1 MNQTKE
7 KHSMSRK
14 WLPPPP
20 PPPPAP
26 AAAAPLAPGVSAGG
40 SSDNS
45 SEATAASGGS
55 APAASSSVTATLNG
69 SGSTFAAPIYQQLGS
84 ELKGKGL
91 TITYQPVGS
100 GQGISDLTNK
110 STLFAGSDPPMKD
123 EEIASAK
130 KNGQPVHIPTAF
142 GAITV
147 SYNLDGVKSGLKLDG
162 PTIAN
167 IFLGKI
173 KKWND
178 PAIAKMNPGVNLPS
192 STITVVHRSDESGT
206 TKGFT
211 GFLVGASKE
220 WESKVGSDKTVKW
233 PTGTGAKGNDG
244 VAAAIKQTPGAIG
257 YVEQAYALQ
266 NNFTFADVKNKAGKF
281 VTPPLQSVTA
291 AGDGVSIPADLRFT
305 LGDSKDPTA
314 YPISSQTFVIV
325 YKDPCKTGASKDQA
339 TGLVNFLSYV
349 LGQGQGTIKKLSY
362 APLPADI
369 DAQAK
374 TAVKSITCNGSPV
387 A

>member
-1 MNQTKE
+1 MNREKE

-14 WLPPPP
+14 WL
-20 PPPPAP
+20 
-26 AAAAPLAPGVSAGG
+26 AAAAAGALAVGVSACG
-40 SSDNS
+40 SSNDVS
-45 SEATAASGGS
+45 SANTPAATSGGN
-55 APAASSSVTATLNG
+55 SSVTATLNG

-84 ELKGKGL
+84 ELKGQGL
-91 TITYQPVGS
+91 TINYQPVGS
-100 GQGISDLTNK
+100 GQGVSDLTNK
-110 STLFAGSDPPMKD
+110 STVFAGSDPPMKD
-123 EEIASAK
+123 EEEAGAK
-130 KNGQPVHIPTAF
+130 KNGAVVHVPTAF

-147 SYNLDGVKSGLKLDG
+147 SYNLDGVKGGLKLDG
-162 PTIAN
+162 PTIADM
-167 IFLGKI
+167 FLGKI

-178 PAIAKMNPGVNLPS
+178 PAIAKLNPGVSLPS
-192 STITVVHRSDESGT
+192 SEITIVHRSDESGT

-211 GFLVGASKE
+211 GFLSSSSPEGEKQ
-220 WESKVGSDKTVKW
+220 VGSDKTVKW

-244 VAAAIKQTPGAIG
+244 VAAAIKQTPGSVG

-266 NNFTFADVKNKAGKF
+266 NNFTFADVKNSAGKY
-281 VTPPLQSVTA
+281 VTPTLASVTA
-291 AGDGVSIPADLRFT
+291 AGKGITVPSDLRFT

-339 TGLVNFLSYV
+339 TGLVNFLNYV

>member
-1 MNQTKE
+1 MKKTTKE

-14 WLPPPP
+14 WL
-20 PPPPAP
+20 
-26 AAAAPLAPGVSAGG
+26 AAATAGVLALGVSACG
-40 SSDNS
+40 SSSNDS
-45 SEATAASGGS
+45 SSSSSGGTS
-55 APAASSSVTATLNG
+55 AGGSSSVTATLNG

-91 TITYQPVGS
+91 TINYQPVGS

-147 SYNLDGVKSGLKLDG
+147 SYNLDGVKGGLKLDG

-178 PAIAKMNPGVNLPS
+178 PAIAKMNPGVSLPS
-192 STITVVHRSDESGT
+192 SNITVVHRSDESGT

-211 GFLVGASKE
+211 TFLAAESPE
-220 WESKVGSDKTVKW
+220 WNSKVGADKTVKW
-233 PTGTGAKGNDG
+233 PLGTGAKGNDG
-244 VAAAIKQTPGAIG
+244 VAAALKQTPGSIG

-266 NNFTFADVKNKAGKF
+266 NGFTFADVKNKAGKY
-281 VTPPLQSVTA
+281 VTPTLQSVTA
-291 AGDGVSIPADLRFT
+291 AGQGVQIPGDLRFT
-305 LGDSKDPTA
+305 LGDSSNAGA
-314 YPISSQTFVIV
+314 YPISSQTFIV
-325 YKDPCKTGASKDQA
+325 AYKDPCKAGASKNQA
-339 TGLVNFLSYV
+339 KGLVNFLDYV
-349 LGQGQGTIKKLSY
+349 LGPGQSTIKKLSY
-362 APLPADI
+362 APLP
-369 DAQAK
+369 
-374 TAVKSITCNGSPV
+374 TAVDSKAKAAVKTIVCNGSPIS
-387 A
+387 

>member
-14 WLPPPP
+14 WL
-20 PPPPAP
+20 
-26 AAAAPLAPGVSAGG
+26 AAATAGALALGVSACG
-40 SSDNS
+40 SSNDTQS
-45 SEATAASGGS
+45 SSTPASGGTS
-55 APAASSSVTATLNG
+55 SGGSSVTATLNG

-91 TITYQPVGS
+91 TINYQPVGS

-110 STLFAGSDPPMKD
+110 STVFAGSDPPMKD
-123 EEIASAK
+123 EEVAAAK
-130 KNGQPVHIPTAF
+130 KNGAPVHVPTAF

-162 PTIAN
+162 PTLSD

-178 PAIAKMNPGVNLPS
+178 PAIAGMNPGVSLPS
-192 STITVVHRSDESGT
+192 SAITVVHRSDESGM

-211 GFLVGASKE
+211 GFLHNSSPE
-220 WESKVGSDKTVKW
+220 WKSKVGSDKTVKW

-244 VAAAIKQTPGAIG
+244 VAAAVKQTPGAVG

-266 NNFTFADVKNKAGKF
+266 NNFTFADVKNKSGAY
-281 VTPPLQSVTA
+281 VDPTLESVTA
-291 AGDGVSIPADLRFT
+291 SGDGVDIPADLRFT
-305 LGDSKDPTA
+305 ITNSPNPKA
-314 YPISSQTFVIV
+314 YPISSQTFVVV
-325 YKDPCKTGASKDQA
+325 YKDPCKAGASKDQ
-339 TGLVNFLSYV
+339 
-349 LGQGQGTIKKLSY
+349 
-362 APLPADI
+362 
-369 DAQAK
+369 
-374 TAVKSITCNGSPV
+374 
-387 A
+387 

>member
-1 MNQTKE
+1 
-7 KHSMSRK
+7 MSRK
-14 WLPPPP
+14 WL
-20 PPPPAP
+20 ALV
-26 AAAAPLAPGVSAGG
+26 AAGALAIPLSACGG
-40 SSDNS
+40 STTDDA
-45 SEATAASGGS
+45 ATAAATPSTG
-55 APAASSSVTATLNG
+55 SSSSSPATLNG

-84 ELKGKGL
+84 ELKAQGL
-91 TITYQPVGS
+91 TINYQAVGS
-100 GQGISDLTNK
+100 GQGVSDLTNK
-110 STLFAGSDPPMKD
+110 STVFAGSDPPMKD
-123 EEIASAK
+123 EEEAAAK
-130 KNGQPVHIPTAF
+130 KNGAVVHVPTAF

-147 SYNLDGVKSGLKLDG
+147 SYNLDGVKGGLKLDG
-162 PTIAN
+162 PTIADM
-167 IFLGKI
+167 FLGKI

-178 PAIAKMNPGVNLPS
+178 PAIAKLNPGISLPS
-192 STITVVHRSDESGT
+192 SEITIVHRSDESGT

-211 GFLVGASKE
+211 GFLSSASPA
-220 WESKVGSDKTVKW
+220 WEKQVGSDKTVKW

-244 VAAAIKQTPGAIG
+244 VAAAIKQTPGSVG

-266 NNFTFADVKNKAGKF
+266 NNFTFADVKNSAGKF
-281 VTPPLQSVTA
+281 VTPTLASVTA
-291 AGDGVSIPADLRFT
+291 AGKGITVPSDLRFT

-325 YKDPCKTGASKDQA
+325 YKDSCKTGASKDLA
-339 TGLVNFLSYV
+339 TGLVNFLNYV

>member
-1 MNQTKE
+1 MNRQTKE
-7 KHSMSRK
+7 KHSMSRM
-14 WLPPPP
+14 WL
-20 PPPPAP
+20 
-26 AAAAPLAPGVSAGG
+26 AAATAGVLALGVSACG
-40 SSDNS
+40 SSDDNS
-45 SEATAASGGS
+45 SAPTTTTGGGASSGGS
-55 APAASSSVTATLNG
+55 VSATLNG

-91 TITYQPVGS
+91 TINYQPVGS

-123 EEIASAK
+123 EELTAAE

-142 GAITV
+142 GAITI

-162 PTIAN
+162 ATIAD

-178 PAIAKMNPGVNLPS
+178 PAIAKMNAGVSLPS
-192 STITVVHRSDESGT
+192 SNITIIHRSDESGT

-211 GFLVGASKE
+211 GFLVSSSKV

-244 VAAAIKQTPGAIG
+244 VAAAIKQTPGSIG

-281 VTPPLQSVTA
+281 VTPSIEAVTA
-291 AGDGVSIPADLRFT
+291 AGDGVTIPSDLRFT
-305 LGDSKDPTA
+305 LGDSDNATA
-314 YPISSQTFVIV
+314 YPISSQTFIV
-325 YKDPCKTGASKDQA
+325 AYKDPCKAGASKNQA
-339 TGLVNFLSYV
+339 KGLVNFLDYI
-349 LGQGQGTIKKLSY
+349 LGPGQETIKKLSY
-362 APLPADI
+362 APLPSAVDSK
-369 DAQAK
+369 AK
-374 TAVKSITCNGSPV
+374 EAVKTMVCNGSPIS
-387 A
+387 

>member
-1 MNQTKE
+1 MNQQKE

-14 WLPPPP
+14 WL
-20 PPPPAP
+20 
-26 AAAAPLAPGVSAGG
+26 AAATAGALALGVSACGS

-45 SEATAASGGS
+45 STSASGGS
-55 APAASSSVTATLNG
+55 SSGSTVNATLNG

-91 TITYQPVGS
+91 TVNYQAVGS

-123 EEIASAK
+123 EEVKAAD
-130 KNGQPVHIPTAF
+130 KNGTPVHIPTAF

-147 SYNLDGVKSGLKLDG
+147 SYNLSGVKGGLKLDG

-178 PAIAKMNPGVNLPS
+178 PAIAKMNPGVSLPS
-192 STITVVHRSDESGT
+192 SNITVVHRSDESGT

-211 GFLVGASKE
+211 GFLAGESPE
-220 WESKVGSDKTVKW
+220 WSSKVGSDKTVKW

-244 VAAAIKQTPGAIG
+244 VAAAIKQTPGAVG

-266 NNFTFADVKNKAGKF
+266 NNFTFADVKNKSGKF
-281 VTPPLQSVTA
+281 VTPSIPAVTA
-291 AGDGVSIPADLRFT
+291 AGDGVKIPSDLRFT
-305 LGDSKDPTA
+305 LGDSANASA
-314 YPISSQTFVIV
+314 YPISSQTFIVV
-325 YKDPCKTGASKDQA
+325 YKDPCKAGASKDQA
-339 TGLVNFLSYV
+339 KGLVSFLDYI
-349 LGQGQGTIKKLSY
+349 LGPGQQTIKKLSY
-362 APLPADI
+362 APLPSAVDS
-369 DAQAK
+369 QAK
-374 TAVKSITCNGSPV
+374 TAVKGLTCNGSPIS
-387 A
+387 